1 MEKIK
6 LTKQELSFI
15 IEMNLN
21 PYAIDDIISEGIF
34 DKLATGYDNFKM
46 KIQKCDL
53 SKLDPR
59 FTGFFIS
66 DDPRAPNIFGKIID
80 RIERFVSA
88 NSLLGW
94 RNIIEI
100 FYTIGKKLG
109 MVAVGTGL
117 ALFEIVKQ
125 VFNFLKIGLLP
136 PLGPL
141 CDYIIKLSMLFGEV
155 FESITNVIGEFIPSK
170 PNFLT
175 KLEEYLDGLPIFF

>member
-6 LTKQELSFI
+6 LTRQELSFI

-21 PYAIDDIISEGIF
+21 PYALDEIITEGVF
-34 DKLATGYDNFKM
+34 DKLATGYNNFKM

-59 FTGFFIS
+59 FTGLLIS
-66 DDPRAPNIFGKIID
+66 NDPRAPNIFGKIID
-80 RIERFVSA
+80 KIEQFVSA

-94 RNIIEI
+94 RNILEV

-109 MVAVGTGL
+109 IVVVGTGL
-117 ALFEIVKQ
+117 VFFEIVKQ
-125 VFNFLKIGLLP
+125 VFNFLKIGLIP

-141 CDYIIKLSMLFGEV
+141 CDYIVELSRLFGEV
-155 FESITNVIGEFIPSK
+155 FESITKVLGEFIPSK
-170 PNFLT
+170 PEFLT
-175 KLEEYLDGLPIFF
+175 KLEEYLDSLPIFF

>member
-21 PYAIDDIISEGIF
+21 PYMIDEIISEGVF
-34 DKLATGYDNFKM
+34 DKQATGYDNFKM

-59 FTGFFIS
+59 FTGFFLS

-80 RIERFVSA
+80 RVEQFVSS

-94 RNIIEI
+94 RNILEV
-100 FYTIGKKLG
+100 FYNIGKKLG
-109 MVAVGTGL
+109 MLAVGTGL

-141 CDYIIKLSMLFGEV
+141 CNYMVELSRLFGEI
-155 FESITNVIGEFIPSK
+155 FESITKVIGEFIPSK
-170 PNFLT
+170 PEFLT
-175 KLEEYLDGLPIFF
+175 KLEEYLDSLPIFF